1 MPRYR
6 VELVERHDQTIEE
19 IYRSF
24 QEAFL
29 TRVIEVEAE
38 DEDEAHDLALD
49 GEGDIID
56 EDWSYGDIY
65 DSEFWES
72 GELIDSEYRET
83 DVESIDEVT
92 AYEIE
97 QAELRRQAAIIAERA
112 RAQWGTQ
119 YSWTV
124 KPKPK
129 TPSLSEPE
137 WEV

>member
-19 IYRSF
+19 IFRSF

-29 TRVIEVEAE
+29 TRVIEVDADNE
-38 DEDEAHDLALD
+38 DHAYDLAMD
-49 GEGDIID
+49 GEGDLVE

-72 GELIDSEYRET
+72 GDLIDSEYMET
-83 DVESIDEVT
+83 DLESIDEIEE
-92 AYEIE
+92 YENR
-97 QAELRRQAAIIAERA
+97 QAELRREEAIIAERA
-112 RAQWGTQ
+112 RANWASQ
-119 YSWTV
+119 YSFFV

-129 TPSLSEPE
+129 VPSLANPK